1 MLDQAGNE
9 IAKLILQD
17 GKISYEC
24 EDKYQSY
31 ADIVS
36 QEAVKMIQEREGVNE
51 KTAAKILADREITVK
66 TWLDR
71 ETLDAVIGSYNDG
84 EGMACERFGAAVT
97 DKEGHLTAC
106 YSDTK
111 GNDNYNNVTKPAFAG
126 STMKPLSVYGPAIE
140 DGTICWS
147 SLYEDSAYGVVAG
160 DNGIAREWPEN
171 VVPFTGKNVT
181 AADALKE
188 SNNAVAVKVLKDYG
202 VEKSVRFLEDTLG
215 YDVDNEKKILEEEGE
230 DRTLSN
236 IASGY
241 LAEGED
247 RILSNIALGYL
258 ENGVTVSKMADA
270 YQVFINEGKDTP
282 LCAVKEIEKSGE
294 TYWTPQQKESEV
306 FSEDTAYI
314 MNRML
319 REVVTDGTGISA
331 QVTGLDVCGKTGTS
345 EYGEV
350 AFSTEQTMVR
360 YRLNIEEDGQYY
372 FGLIKDWNVSAY
384 VSLFERTDEGD
395 NYLSNES
402 YSYELRKDGN
412 YYLEIEKSS
421 EEALETLKWY
431 AGKVRDIKP
440 GEFEAELSENVEEIF
455 YNLTVDETGW
465 YRFSYDALSM
475 SVRDK
480 ETGEYI
486 SSWSFCKLEQGHTY
500 YVGVN
505 NRNTTGVLSNK
516 WSVKKGKAI
525 PVELGQVY
533 RNENLKE
540 IYYVFVPETTGKYVV
555 KERSTIYDENWKEIE
570 RKSDVA
576 AVQMEAGKTYYITVE
591 ARYWSIQKY
600 VASEQEAIAVQA
612 GKTYTA
618 SLEEERY
625 VNYTFTPDGTA
636 VYRFKSQQDKMN
648 LSMKESDKIIG
659 FGNSSGK
666 INFFAL
672 LEKGKTY
679 EFSIGGDGSR
689 EVQWSITKA
698 SVKAV
703 EEGTEYTTTEEE
715 TPVYDFV
722 PSKSGEYMFSS
733 KDGGTGKVYSS
744 DWKEIDGYWYNGAVE
759 FGVKVSLEQG
769 KTYHLGIALSDKEA
783 KWKIEQVKESSDYT
797 YRVLSDN
804 TVEILKYSGAESNVT
819 VPDKIDNKVVKCVG
833 YGAFAENEN
842 IVGVTIPAQ
851 VTDLQYGVFA
861 SCANLETVT
870 FKAGSKLQKIAARA
884 FENCSK
890 LQSISLPD
898 SVQTIEEKGFA
909 YCKNLGTVDLGN
921 GLKEIDNYT
930 FYHSGV
936 TRIRIPD
943 STTEV
948 GKCAFAGC
956 SLDNVI
962 LGSGLKGIEE
972 SVFSGCGNLKQIE
985 IPDNITYISDRAF
998 SYAGLTSVEIPDLV
1012 TSIGEEAFYG
1022 CGSLKKAVIGNNLA
1036 YVAYS
1041 AFYSC
1046 ALTEIMW
1053 GGKIEK
1059 IGKSAFAQNKNLT
1072 TVSIPNSVTEI
1083 EYGAFAGCENLSDIE
1098 IPDSV
1103 EAIGGFAFES
1113 DINPGNTAWYD
1124 AQADGDVYAGKV
1136 YYKYKGEVPTDT
1148 VVTIK
1153 DGTKGIA
1160 GYAFYMQRNLKE
1172 VVIPDSVNNIGEAAF
1187 MDCISLKNVTIPD
1200 SVNNIGEV
1208 AFMGCESLKTVT
1220 IPESVKVIGREAL
1233 GYLSSKQYE
1242 QGYKVEG
1249 FTIRGVAGSA
1259 AEKYAKENGF
1269 TFEAMKPDYIK
1280 GDSDSDGKVT
1290 ISDVRTTLRYV
1301 CQKVELDE
1309 EQKLA
1314 ADVEKDGVINIK
1326 DLRKVL
1332 RFVCNKI
1339 EEL

>member
-1 MLDQAGNE
+1 MITKFERKVIAGLTAFLMCLSMVFAVPVSVNAEAEQTQDEAVSDAQQNE
-9 IAKLILQD
+9 D
-17 GKISYEC
+17 V
-24 EDKYQSY
+24 EDIQIP
-31 ADIVS
+31 DS
-36 QEAVKMIQEREGVNE
+36 QEDVPH
-51 KTAAKILADREITVK
+51 DITVGDEAG
-66 TWLDR
+66 TI
-71 ETLDAVIGSYNDG
+71 TL
-84 EGMACERFGAAVT
+84 
-97 DKEGHLTAC
+97 K
-106 YSDTK
+106 K
-111 GNDNYNNVTKPAFAG
+111 
-126 STMKPLSVYGPAIE
+126 
-140 DGTICWS
+140 DGT
-147 SLYEDSAYGVVAG
+147 
-160 DNGIAREWPEN
+160 P
-171 VVPFTGKNVT
+171 
-181 AADALKE
+181 
-188 SNNAVAVKVLKDYG
+188 
-202 VEKSVRFLEDTLG
+202 
-215 YDVDNEKKILEEEGE
+215 
-230 DRTLSN
+230 
-236 IASGY
+236 
-241 LAEGED
+241 
-247 RILSNIALGYL
+247 
-258 ENGVTVSKMADA
+258 
-270 YQVFINEGKDTP
+270 
-282 LCAVKEIEKSGE
+282 
-294 TYWTPQQKESEV
+294 
-306 FSEDTAYI
+306 
-314 MNRML
+314 
-319 REVVTDGTGISA
+319 
-331 QVTGLDVCGKTGTS
+331 
-345 EYGEV
+345 EYGEA
-350 AFSTEQTMVR
+350 AFSTEQTTVR
-360 YRLNIEEDGQYY
+360 YRLNVEEDGQYY
-372 FGLIKDWNVSAY
+372 FELIRDWSVNAY
-384 VSLFERTDEGD
+384 ISIIEKKEDGD
-395 NYLSNES
+395 TWLPGEES
-402 YSYELRKDGN
+402 RYELHKGGE
-412 YYLEIEKSS
+412 YYLEITNNSAESVQ
-421 EEALETLKWY
+421 TLKWY

-440 GEFEAELSENVEEIF
+440 GEFEAELSENVKEIY

-465 YRFSYDALSM
+465 YRFDSGSLSM
-475 SVRDK
+475 GIKDK
-480 ETGEYI
+480 ETEEFV
-486 SSWSFCKLEQGHTY
+486 SAWSFCKLESGHTY
-500 YVGVN
+500 YITVSKSEVN
-505 NRNTTGVLSNK
+505 PGTSSK

-525 PVELGQVY
+525 SVELGQVN
-533 RNENLKE
+533 RNENSKE
-540 IYYVFVPETTGKYVV
+540 VYYVFVPETTGKYTV
-555 KERSTIYDENWKEIE
+555 KEGASVYDENWKTLGIAY
-570 RKSDVA
+570 SVPLT
-576 AVQMEAGKTYYITVE
+576 AGKTYYFTVDR
-591 ARYWSIQKY
+591 AQYWSIQKY
-600 VASEQEAIAVQA
+600 EESEKETIAVQT
-612 GKTYTA
+612 GTTYTTPFDKNR
-618 SLEEERY
+618 EI
-625 VNYTFTPDGTA
+625 NYTFTPDTTA
-636 VYRFKSQQDKMN
+636 IYRFRSQQDN
-648 LSMKESDKIIG
+648 ASLSIKECDWQTG
-659 FGNSSGK
+659 FGSSSGK
-666 INFFAL
+666 IDFFIA

-679 EFSIGGDGSR
+679 EFSMVSLDKSEI
-689 EVQWSITKA
+689 QWNITKA
-698 SVKAV
+698 GTKTAN
-703 EEGTEYTTTEEE
+703 EGTEYTTTKEE
-715 TPVYDFV
+715 TTVYDFV

-744 DWKEIDGYWYNGAVE
+744 DWKEIEGYLYDGAAE
-759 FGVKVSLEQG
+759 FGMKVSLEQG

-998 SYAGLTSVEIPDLV
+998 SYAGLTSVEIPDSV

>member
-1 MLDQAGNE
+1 MNKKRIVGVALAVGACGVLAAAGMMLSKKSGAVVLDQAGNE

-126 STMKPLSVYGPAIE
+126 STMKPLSVYGLAIE

-270 YQVFINEGKDTP
+270 YH
-282 LCAVKEIEKSGE
+282 
-294 TYWTPQQKESEV
+294 
-306 FSEDTAYI
+306 
-314 MNRML
+314 
-319 REVVTDGTGISA
+319 
-331 QVTGLDVCGKTGTS
+331 
-345 EYGEV
+345 
-350 AFSTEQTMVR
+350 
-360 YRLNIEEDGQYY
+360 
-372 FGLIKDWNVSAY
+372 VSAY

-998 SYAGLTSVEIPDLV
+998 SYAGLTSVEIPDSV

>member
-1 MLDQAGNE
+1 MITKFERKVIAGLTAFLMCLSMIFAVPVSVNAE
-9 IAKLILQD
+9 AERTQD
-17 GKISYEC
+17 
-24 EDKYQSY
+24 
-31 ADIVS
+31 
-36 QEAVKMIQEREGVNE
+36 EAVSGVQQNE
-51 KTAAKILADREITVK
+51 TVKDVQIPDGMSENVPHDIIAGDEAGDVPHDITVGDEASEKVQQDTVEAGGAAKEKEDQPTAPYEEETRTPQMLNVDQQEEVAGTITLK
-66 TWLDR
+66 
-71 ETLDAVIGSYNDG
+71 
-84 EGMACERFGAAVT
+84 
-97 DKEGHLTAC
+97 K
-106 YSDTK
+106 
-111 GNDNYNNVTKPAFAG
+111 
-126 STMKPLSVYGPAIE
+126 
-140 DGTICWS
+140 DGT
-147 SLYEDSAYGVVAG
+147 
-160 DNGIAREWPEN
+160 P
-171 VVPFTGKNVT
+171 
-181 AADALKE
+181 
-188 SNNAVAVKVLKDYG
+188 
-202 VEKSVRFLEDTLG
+202 
-215 YDVDNEKKILEEEGE
+215 
-230 DRTLSN
+230 
-236 IASGY
+236 
-241 LAEGED
+241 
-247 RILSNIALGYL
+247 
-258 ENGVTVSKMADA
+258 
-270 YQVFINEGKDTP
+270 
-282 LCAVKEIEKSGE
+282 
-294 TYWTPQQKESEV
+294 
-306 FSEDTAYI
+306 
-314 MNRML
+314 
-319 REVVTDGTGISA
+319 
-331 QVTGLDVCGKTGTS
+331 

-998 SYAGLTSVEIPDLV
+998 SYAG
-1012 TSIGEEAFYG
+1012 
-1022 CGSLKKAVIGNNLA
+1022 
-1036 YVAYS
+1036 
-1041 AFYSC
+1041 
-1046 ALTEIMW
+1046 
-1053 GGKIEK
+1053 
-1059 IGKSAFAQNKNLT
+1059 
-1072 TVSIPNSVTEI
+1072 
-1083 EYGAFAGCENLSDIE
+1083 
-1098 IPDSV
+1098 
-1103 EAIGGFAFES
+1103 
-1113 DINPGNTAWYD
+1113 
-1124 AQADGDVYAGKV
+1124 KV

>member
-1 MLDQAGNE
+1 MITKFERKVIAGLTAFLMCLSMIFAVPVSVNAE
-9 IAKLILQD
+9 AERTQD
-17 GKISYEC
+17 
-24 EDKYQSY
+24 
-31 ADIVS
+31 
-36 QEAVKMIQEREGVNE
+36 EAVSGVQQNE
-51 KTAAKILADREITVK
+51 TVKDVQIPDGMSENVPHDIIAGDEAGDVPHDITVGDEASEKVQQDTVEAGGAAKEKEDQPTAPYEDETRTPQMLNVDQQEEVAGTITLK
-66 TWLDR
+66 
-71 ETLDAVIGSYNDG
+71 
-84 EGMACERFGAAVT
+84 
-97 DKEGHLTAC
+97 K
-106 YSDTK
+106 
-111 GNDNYNNVTKPAFAG
+111 
-126 STMKPLSVYGPAIE
+126 
-140 DGTICWS
+140 DGT
-147 SLYEDSAYGVVAG
+147 
-160 DNGIAREWPEN
+160 P
-171 VVPFTGKNVT
+171 
-181 AADALKE
+181 
-188 SNNAVAVKVLKDYG
+188 
-202 VEKSVRFLEDTLG
+202 
-215 YDVDNEKKILEEEGE
+215 
-230 DRTLSN
+230 
-236 IASGY
+236 
-241 LAEGED
+241 
-247 RILSNIALGYL
+247 
-258 ENGVTVSKMADA
+258 
-270 YQVFINEGKDTP
+270 
-282 LCAVKEIEKSGE
+282 
-294 TYWTPQQKESEV
+294 
-306 FSEDTAYI
+306 
-314 MNRML
+314 
-319 REVVTDGTGISA
+319 
-331 QVTGLDVCGKTGTS
+331 
-345 EYGEV
+345 EYGEA

-384 VSLFERTDEGD
+384 VSLFERTEEGD
-395 NYLSNES
+395 NYLSNGS

-440 GEFEAELSENVEEIF
+440 GEFEAELSENVEEIC

-475 SVRDK
+475 SVEDK

-500 YVGVN
+500 YITVS
-505 NRNTTGVLSNK
+505 NRNVNGALSNK

-533 RNENLKE
+533 RNENLKDV
-540 IYYVFVPETTGKYVV
+540 YYVFVPETTGKYVV
-555 KERSTIYDENWKEIE
+555 KERSNIYDETWKNIE
-570 RKSDVA
+570 DKNGSA
-576 AVQMEAGKTYYITVE
+576 QMTVGNSYYITVDG
-591 ARYWSIQKY
+591 AQYWSIQKY
-600 VASEQEAIAVQA
+600 VESEQETITVQE
-612 GKTYTA
+612 GKTYTTP
-618 SLEEERY
+618 LEGQRHI
-625 VNYTFTPDGTA
+625 NYTFTPDETG
-636 VYRFKSQQDKMN
+636 VYRFKSPQNDRYLHMN
-648 LSMKESDKIIG
+648 DYDKITG
-659 FGNSSGK
+659 FGIVSGK
-666 INFFAL
+666 IDFFAA

-679 EFSIGGDGSR
+679 EFSISGYGSS
-689 EVQWSITKA
+689 EASWNITKA
-698 SVKAV
+698 SVKTV

-715 TPVYDFV
+715 TTVYDFV

-733 KDGGTGKVYSS
+733 KDAGTGKVYSS
-744 DWKEIDGYWYNGAVE
+744 DWKEIDGYLYDGAVE

-769 KTYHLGIALSDKEA
+769 KTYHVGVAALDKGA

-898 SVQTIEEKGFA
+898 SVQTIEENGFA
-909 YCKNLGTVDLGN
+909 YCKNLGAVDFGN
-921 GLKEIDNYT
+921 VLKEIDNYASCD
-930 FYHSGV
+930 SGV
-936 TRIRIPD
+936 TRVRIPN
-943 STTEV
+943 STTAVGASAFSGCDSLNEV
-948 GKCAFAGC
+948 T
-956 SLDNVI
+956 
-962 LGSGLKGIEE
+962 LGSGLKGIERG
-972 SVFSGCGNLKQIE
+972 VFSNCSNLKQIE
-985 IPDNITYISDRAF
+985 IPDNITYISDEAF
-998 SYAGLTSVEIPDLV
+998 MDAGLTSVEIPDSV
-1012 TSIGEEAFYG
+1012 TSIGFGAFYG
-1022 CGSLKKAVIGNNLA
+1022 CESLKKVVIGNNLA
-1036 YVAYS
+1036 YIADN
-1041 AFYSC
+1041 AFTSC

-1053 GGKIEK
+1053 GGKVEK
-1059 IGKSAFAQNKNLT
+1059 IGTESFSNNKNLT

-1083 EYGAFAGCENLSDIE
+1083 EYGAFNRCDNLSNVE

-1103 EAIGGFAFES
+1103 EAIGGFAFDNE
-1113 DINPGNTAWYD
+1113 GNDTRSTNTKWYD

-1136 YYKYKGEVPTDT
+1136 YYKYKGEAPADT

-1160 GYAFYMQRNLKE
+1160 GYAFYMQKNLKE
-1172 VVIPDSVNNIGEAAF
+1172 VV
-1187 MDCISLKNVTIPD
+1187 IPD

-1220 IPESVKVIGREAL
+1220 IPESVKVIGREAF
-1233 GYLSSKQYE
+1233 GYLSSEKWG

-1269 TFEAMKPDYIK
+1269 TFEAIKPDYIK

-1301 CQKVELDE
+1301 CRKVELNE
-1309 EQKLA
+1309 TQKLA
-1314 ADVEKDGVINIK
+1314 ADVEKDGTIDIK

-1332 RFVCNKI
+1332 RFVCDKI

>member
-1 MLDQAGNE
+1 MITKFERKVIAGLTAFLMCLSMIFAVPVSVNAE
-9 IAKLILQD
+9 AERTQD
-17 GKISYEC
+17 
-24 EDKYQSY
+24 
-31 ADIVS
+31 
-36 QEAVKMIQEREGVNE
+36 EAVSGVQQNE
-51 KTAAKILADREITVK
+51 TVKDVQIPDGMSENVPHDIIAGDEAGDVPHDITVGDEASEKVQQDTVEAGGAAKEKEDQPTAPYEEETRTPQMLNVDQQEEVAGTITLK
-66 TWLDR
+66 
-71 ETLDAVIGSYNDG
+71 
-84 EGMACERFGAAVT
+84 
-97 DKEGHLTAC
+97 K
-106 YSDTK
+106 
-111 GNDNYNNVTKPAFAG
+111 
-126 STMKPLSVYGPAIE
+126 
-140 DGTICWS
+140 DGT
-147 SLYEDSAYGVVAG
+147 
-160 DNGIAREWPEN
+160 P
-171 VVPFTGKNVT
+171 
-181 AADALKE
+181 
-188 SNNAVAVKVLKDYG
+188 
-202 VEKSVRFLEDTLG
+202 
-215 YDVDNEKKILEEEGE
+215 
-230 DRTLSN
+230 
-236 IASGY
+236 
-241 LAEGED
+241 
-247 RILSNIALGYL
+247 
-258 ENGVTVSKMADA
+258 
-270 YQVFINEGKDTP
+270 
-282 LCAVKEIEKSGE
+282 
-294 TYWTPQQKESEV
+294 
-306 FSEDTAYI
+306 
-314 MNRML
+314 
-319 REVVTDGTGISA
+319 
-331 QVTGLDVCGKTGTS
+331 

-516 WSVKKGKAI
+516 WSVEKGKAI

-998 SYAGLTSVEIPDLV
+998 SYAGLTSVEIPDSV

>member
-1 MLDQAGNE
+1 MITKFERKVIAGLTAFLMCLSMIFAVPVSVNAE
-9 IAKLILQD
+9 AERTQD
-17 GKISYEC
+17 
-24 EDKYQSY
+24 
-31 ADIVS
+31 
-36 QEAVKMIQEREGVNE
+36 EAVSGVQQNE
-51 KTAAKILADREITVK
+51 TVKDVQIPDGMSENVPHDIIAGDEAGDVPHDITVGDEASEKVQQDTVEAGGAAKEKEDQPTAPYEEETRTPQMLNVDQQEEVAGTITLK
-66 TWLDR
+66 
-71 ETLDAVIGSYNDG
+71 
-84 EGMACERFGAAVT
+84 
-97 DKEGHLTAC
+97 K
-106 YSDTK
+106 
-111 GNDNYNNVTKPAFAG
+111 
-126 STMKPLSVYGPAIE
+126 
-140 DGTICWS
+140 DGT
-147 SLYEDSAYGVVAG
+147 
-160 DNGIAREWPEN
+160 P
-171 VVPFTGKNVT
+171 
-181 AADALKE
+181 
-188 SNNAVAVKVLKDYG
+188 
-202 VEKSVRFLEDTLG
+202 
-215 YDVDNEKKILEEEGE
+215 
-230 DRTLSN
+230 
-236 IASGY
+236 
-241 LAEGED
+241 
-247 RILSNIALGYL
+247 
-258 ENGVTVSKMADA
+258 
-270 YQVFINEGKDTP
+270 
-282 LCAVKEIEKSGE
+282 
-294 TYWTPQQKESEV
+294 
-306 FSEDTAYI
+306 
-314 MNRML
+314 
-319 REVVTDGTGISA
+319 
-331 QVTGLDVCGKTGTS
+331 

-475 SVRDK
+475 NVRDK

-956 SLDNVI
+956 
-962 LGSGLKGIEE
+962 
-972 SVFSGCGNLKQIE
+972 
-985 IPDNITYISDRAF
+985 
-998 SYAGLTSVEIPDLV
+998 
-1012 TSIGEEAFYG
+1012 
-1022 CGSLKKAVIGNNLA
+1022 
-1036 YVAYS
+1036 
-1041 AFYSC
+1041 
-1046 ALTEIMW
+1046 
-1053 GGKIEK
+1053 
-1059 IGKSAFAQNKNLT
+1059 
-1072 TVSIPNSVTEI
+1072 
-1083 EYGAFAGCENLSDIE
+1083 ENLSDIE

>member
-1 MLDQAGNE
+1 MLNVDQQEEVAG
-9 IAKLILQD
+9 
-17 GKISYEC
+17 
-24 EDKYQSY
+24 
-31 ADIVS
+31 
-36 QEAVKMIQEREGVNE
+36 
-51 KTAAKILADREITVK
+51 TITLK
-66 TWLDR
+66 
-71 ETLDAVIGSYNDG
+71 
-84 EGMACERFGAAVT
+84 
-97 DKEGHLTAC
+97 K
-106 YSDTK
+106 
-111 GNDNYNNVTKPAFAG
+111 
-126 STMKPLSVYGPAIE
+126 
-140 DGTICWS
+140 DGT
-147 SLYEDSAYGVVAG
+147 
-160 DNGIAREWPEN
+160 P
-171 VVPFTGKNVT
+171 
-181 AADALKE
+181 
-188 SNNAVAVKVLKDYG
+188 
-202 VEKSVRFLEDTLG
+202 
-215 YDVDNEKKILEEEGE
+215 
-230 DRTLSN
+230 
-236 IASGY
+236 
-241 LAEGED
+241 
-247 RILSNIALGYL
+247 
-258 ENGVTVSKMADA
+258 
-270 YQVFINEGKDTP
+270 
-282 LCAVKEIEKSGE
+282 
-294 TYWTPQQKESEV
+294 
-306 FSEDTAYI
+306 
-314 MNRML
+314 
-319 REVVTDGTGISA
+319 
-331 QVTGLDVCGKTGTS
+331 
-345 EYGEV
+345 EYGEA

-360 YRLNIEEDGQYY
+360 YRLNIGEDGQYY

-384 VSLFERTDEGD
+384 VSLFERTEEGD
-395 NYLSNES
+395 NYLSNGS

-440 GEFEAELSENVEEIF
+440 GEFEAELSENVEEIC

-475 SVRDK
+475 SVEDK

-500 YVGVN
+500 YITVS
-505 NRNTTGVLSNK
+505 NRNVNGALSNK

-533 RNENLKE
+533 RNENLKDV
-540 IYYVFVPETTGKYVV
+540 YYVFVPETTGKYVV
-555 KERSTIYDENWKEIE
+555 KERSNIYDETWKNIE
-570 RKSDVA
+570 DKNGSA
-576 AVQMEAGKTYYITVE
+576 QMTVGNSYYITVDG
-591 ARYWSIQKY
+591 AQYWSIQKY
-600 VASEQEAIAVQA
+600 VESEQETITVQE
-612 GKTYTA
+612 GKTYTTP
-618 SLEEERY
+618 LEGQRHI
-625 VNYTFTPDGTA
+625 NYTFTPDETG
-636 VYRFKSQQDKMN
+636 VYRFKSPQNDRYLHMN
-648 LSMKESDKIIG
+648 DYDKITG
-659 FGNSSGK
+659 FGIVSGK
-666 INFFAL
+666 IDFFAA

-679 EFSIGGDGSR
+679 EFSISGYGSS
-689 EVQWSITKA
+689 EASWNITKA
-698 SVKAV
+698 SVKTV

-715 TPVYDFV
+715 TTVYDFV

-733 KDGGTGKVYSS
+733 KDAGTGKVYSS
-744 DWKEIDGYWYNGAVE
+744 DWKEIDGYLYDGAVE

-769 KTYHLGIALSDKEA
+769 KTYHVGVAALDKGA

-898 SVQTIEEKGFA
+898 SVQTIEENGFA
-909 YCKNLGTVDLGN
+909 YCKNLGAVDFGN
-921 GLKEIDNYT
+921 VLKEIDNYA
-930 FYHSGV
+930 FCDSGV
-936 TRIRIPD
+936 TRVRIPN
-943 STTEV
+943 STTAVGASAFSGCDSLNEV
-948 GKCAFAGC
+948 T
-956 SLDNVI
+956 
-962 LGSGLKGIEE
+962 LGSGLKGIERG
-972 SVFSGCGNLKQIE
+972 VFSNCSNLKQIE
-985 IPDNITYISDRAF
+985 IPDNITYISDEAF
-998 SYAGLTSVEIPDLV
+998 MDAGLTSVEIPDSV